1 MMIRRVSAV
10 LTSLAFVGLV
20 AIGTTN
26 NLMAGAAGD
35 AAKGKEVYEGNMC
48 ATCHNIT
55 GEEGGVGPTLK
66 GVFKRKTL
74 RNGKPVN
81 DANVMSQI
89 NEGGGGMPPY
99 GGSLSADDKANILA
113 FLHSLQ

>member
-1 MMIRRVSAV
+1 MMTQRKLASLTTCTLSGV
-10 LTSLAFVGLV
+10 LILGLAASVR
-20 AIGTTN
+20 
-26 NLMAGAAGD
+26 AGGAGD

-55 GEEGGVGPTLK
+55 GDEGGVGPTLK

-74 RNGKPVN
+74 KNGKPVN
-81 DANVMSQI
+81 DANVMAQI

-99 GGSLSADDKANILA
+99 GGSLSADDKANMLA